1 MDPTD
6 EKKPTRVLDCKKVGR
21 TPAII
26 YSWKENR
33 PLFSPSL
40 CCISISSLIFIH
52 LSIYPASVYRSF
64 LRQREHLS
72 LFSLFFFFLP
82 VCRSSSA
89 RCRFHAFVTRKTV
102 AWALRWPDFLRSDR
116 KCSKKRY
123 NTGITKQFSSVKR
136 CFLSTE
142 LIPHNNVI

>member
-1 MDPTD
+1 MCINISDGSGSGWR
-6 EKKPTRVLDCKKVGR
+6 EKTRVLDCKKVGR
-21 TPAII
+21 TRAVI
-26 YSWKENR
+26 YSWKKDR

-40 CCISISSLIFIH
+40 CISISSLIFIY

-102 AWALRWPDFLRSDR
+102 AWASRWPDFLRSDIENAR
-116 KCSKKRY
+116 R
-123 NTGITKQFSSVKR
+123 NGITQGLR
-136 CFLSTE
+136 
-142 LIPHNNVI
+142 NNFRASKDALYRAN